1 MRISSSLISPR
12 CSLKS
17 VMPQFAPVMDNSEKD
32 LSGGPK
38 KDESFTL

>member
-1 MRISSSLISPR
+1 
-12 CSLKS
+12 
-17 VMPQFAPVMDNSEKD
+17 MPQFAPVMDNSEKD